1 MTFIEEQEFQRK
13 NGGGI
18 KFDVVTG
25 GSDVRSFH
33 LNELPS
39 R

>member
-25 GSDVRSFH
+25 GSDHFT
-33 LNELPS
+33 
-39 R
+39 